1 MTEIRLAILKYMKI
15 LGYEFDEDLGEY
27 GIHCAKEPKIIN
39 EKDRLILNVF
49 IAICDKLEEEF
60 VNKHYD

>member
-15 LGYEFDEDLGEY
+15 LGYEFDENYGEY
-27 GIHCAKEPKIIN
+27 GIHSAKEPKIVN

-60 VNKHYD
+60 VKYYD

>member
-1 MTEIRLAILKYMKI
+1 MKEIRLAIMEYMKI
-15 LGYEFDEDLGEY
+15 LGYELDEDCGEY
-27 GIHCAKEPKIIN
+27 GIHSAKKPKIIN

-60 VNKHYD
+60 DVYRD

>member
-15 LGYEFDEDLGEY
+15 LGYEFDEDCGEY
-27 GIHCAKEPKIIN
+27 GIHIVKEPKIIN
-39 EKDRLILNVF
+39 EKDKLILNVF

-60 VNKHYD
+60 AKYYD